1 MPVVAVVE
9 VVVAALTWL
18 VLQLRL
24 RVIAV
29 AAAFALRHMMVA
41 FIAGKSLCPFWSLC
55 HLDS

>member
-18 VLQLRL
+18 VLHLRL

-29 AAAFALRHMMVA
+29 AAAFALRRMTVA
-41 FIAGKSLCPFWSLC
+41 FIAGK
-55 HLDS
+55 